1 MLQVPHQAPG
11 RERRYLCR
19 IYANLIKLYS
29 WRFVSPVRSPDDQRQ
44 RGDSGEVGKQDPT
57 RAVGRRNRAGAK
69 SPLTFSRRT
78 VKLLT
83 ERDQLVTEVS
93 MLRARYP
100 AASPFL
106 RKAETLL
113 TRFWA
118 RADWQARED
127 ILRTAR
133 WLLDMTRLQPKPET
147 LNMHRGKRRR
157 PEHARRR

>member
-1 MLQVPHQAPG
+1 
-11 RERRYLCR
+11 
-19 IYANLIKLYS
+19 
-29 WRFVSPVRSPDDQRQ
+29 
-44 RGDSGEVGKQDPT
+44 
-57 RAVGRRNRAGAK
+57 
-69 SPLTFSRRT
+69 
-78 VKLLT
+78 
-83 ERDQLVTEVS
+83 